1 MTGHSTLG
9 PATTVAVCSGAAD
22 DATTTALFADLVC
35 ADHELLRAEFDAI
48 ITANFPDPAE
58 GPQPPVPARAV
69 AAVTD
74 RDPGQRR
81 TAGYGPARPGRGIA
95 GTPHPQ
101 PRERAPPTRHSD
113 RATHSVRTV
122 ETHGGDHQDSPEHRE
137 HQ

>member
-69 AAVTD
+69 ATVTD
-74 RDPGQRR
+74 RDPSQRR
-81 TAGYGPARPGRGIA
+81 AAGYGSPRPGRGIA

-101 PRERAPPTRHSD
+101 PRERAPPTGTAIGPPTASEP
-113 RATHSVRTV
+113 V
-122 ETHGGDHQDSPEHRE
+122 ETHGGDHQDSPEHRD